1 MWWVVAFIWAAGS
14 LSVWRLLRPRLGDDE
29 AKREATRETA
39 REARR
44 QIERDRLEVWEQ
56 RQEAK
61 LMKKRGWRD

>member
-1 MWWVVAFIWAAGS
+1 M
-14 LSVWRLLRPRLGDDE
+14 SVWRLLRPRLGDDE

-61 LMKKRGWRD
+61 LMKKRLERMRDASDRED